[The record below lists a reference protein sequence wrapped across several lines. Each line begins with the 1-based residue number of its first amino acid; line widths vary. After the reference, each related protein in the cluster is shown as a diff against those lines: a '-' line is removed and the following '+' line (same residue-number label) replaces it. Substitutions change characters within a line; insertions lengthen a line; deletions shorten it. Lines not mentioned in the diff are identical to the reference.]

1 MMVADVVVDRVA
13 RGLDRAW
20 TYLVPPGMEVAKGCR
35 VQVPFGRGRAQGI
48 VVDVQEVENPGP
60 SRLKAIDRVSD
71 TYPAL
76 SPLMVELGQ
85 WMAREYLCF
94 PSQAYKAMLPRGLGH
109 EDPTQELIE
118 AVGSRNKRASRRQT
132 LWNVLQERGPLLKE
146 RILQEMP
153 DMAEPLRSLVRE
165 GAVTVTQVALPSAP
179 ASVNPSPFT
188 LTGEQ
193 ERAVSLIVASAPGS
207 VWLLEGV
214 TGSGKTEVY
223 LKVIEDALRAGAQAL
238 VMVPEIALT
247 PQTVMR
253 FEERFAN
260 MVGLWHS
267 GLSAGERTKT
277 WHDVRTG
284 RLRIVVGVRSS
295 VFLPFHNLGLIVM
308 DEEHESTYKQEEHP
322 RYHTRDVALWLAQQS
337 GLKVILGSATP
348 SLETAFF
355 ARQGVIG
362 WIRLTARVGS
372 RALPP
377 VSVVDMR
384 RELQEGNRSIF
395 SRELQE
401 AVSRALAQ
409 NEQVI
414 LFLNRRGYASFV
426 LCRDCGKAIECPR
439 CAVTLTYHQQEDSL
453 VCHYCSYTMKPPA
466 ACPACHSHKIR
477 YFGAG
482 TERVVEEVGKLWPTA
497 RVARADRDTLNT
509 RDSYYKLYFD
519 FVEHKA
525 DVLVGTQMIAKGM
538 DFPNVSVVG
547 IVAADVALHLPDF
560 RRSERTFQLMVQAS
574 GRTGRGDKPGR
585 VVVQAYDPE
594 HFAIESAST
603 HDYDKFYR
611 QEIEF
616 RQELQYP
623 PFSNLWLLE
632 VADPVD
638 HTAQQNIRKVA
649 DMVKELKAAGC
660 EILGPVPAPLPKLR
674 ERYRYHVLVKGPKCQ
689 EVSEA
694 LALVEQS
701 EFSCRITVDPYYML

>member
-1 MMVADVVVDRVA
+1 
-13 RGLDRAW
+13 
-20 TYLVPPGMEVAKGCR
+20 
-35 VQVPFGRGRAQGI
+35 
-48 VVDVQEVENPGP
+48 
-60 SRLKAIDRVSD
+60 
-71 TYPAL
+71 
-76 SPLMVELGQ
+76 
-85 WMAREYLCF
+85 
-94 PSQAYKAMLPRGLGH
+94 
-109 EDPTQELIE
+109 
-118 AVGSRNKRASRRQT
+118 
-132 LWNVLQERGPLLKE
+132 
-146 RILQEMP
+146 
-153 DMAEPLRSLVRE
+153 
-165 GAVTVTQVALPSAP
+165 
-179 ASVNPSPFT
+179 
-188 LTGEQ
+188 
-193 ERAVSLIVASAPGS
+193 
-207 VWLLEGV
+207 
-214 TGSGKTEVY
+214 
-223 LKVIEDALRAGAQAL
+223 
-238 VMVPEIALT
+238 
-247 PQTVMR
+247 MR

-295 VFLPFHNLGLIVM
+295 VFLPFQNLGLIVM

-362 WIRLTARVGS
+362 WIRLTSRVGS

-409 NEQVI
+409 DEQVI

-632 VADPVD
+632 VADPLD
-638 HTAQQNIRKVA
+638 NTAQQNIRKVA
-649 DMVKELKAAGC
+649 DMVKGLEAAGC

-689 EVSEA
+689 EVAEA